1 MSSQLKDSEDYRSA
15 RTSSQAPRAGV
26 EPEGAWVANVIDRL
40 GLAVFCVDHVQQ
52 RVTRANEAYARMF
65 GFPSAAAASDT
76 RVLDHYADP
85 KDRLELATRLAAS
98 QTWRETGRARL
109 EVSRLRID
117 NHVPVHVTLSVA
129 ATFGDDGS
137 LRTMDCLAQ
146 DASERTCVERAFR
159 ASEERFRAV
168 FETSATAM
176 ALTDLAGNVVRTNA
190 AFAKFVGRTER
201 ELLGVDLFSMVD
213 ELDRP
218 ERPRPDAPDVG
229 ALAASE
235 RRFVRP
241 DGETAWGLVTWS
253 WLSDDAGEA
262 PHSAVVLVQDV
273 TARKRHEQEMLRLAK
288 LESLGLLA
296 GGIAHD
302 FNNVLAVILASLS
315 VVSRDAHEGSPT
327 RELLDTAEAA
337 TRRARDLAR
346 RLLTFARGGAPST
359 RVGSIAEVAR
369 EAAAFCSGAWPV
381 AIDLSVSDDVPL
393 ADFDPVQMSQ
403 VLHNL
408 LINAV
413 QAMPDGGRVQL
424 GVARA
429 VLGPDAAVPLPPGD
443 YVRVRVKDEG
453 HGIAAEH
460 VNRIFD
466 PYFSTKPSGTG
477 LGLATV
483 YSIVR
488 RHGGHVSFESAPG
501 RGATFDVYL
510 PATRLPASAEG
521 APPRAAVPRRA
532 ARVLVMDDEPAL
544 RDVVAI
550 ILRGGG
556 LEVDLVAEGA
566 QAVDRYREALEGERP
581 YAAVLLDLTVPGGMG
596 GLEAIRAL
604 RAIDPGVRAIVAS
617 GYASDPVLSDARA
630 HGFMRSVVKPFTA
643 EELMAVV
650 SQVLSEAPVAA

>member
-1 MSSQLKDSEDYRSA
+1 MSVRPKDSEDGRSLRA
-15 RTSSQAPRAGV
+15 SPEAPGAGV
-26 EPEGAWVANVIDRL
+26 ECEGAWVARTVDRL
-40 GLAVFCVDHVQQ
+40 GIAVFCVDHVQQ

-65 GFPSAAAASDT
+65 GFPSAAAASGT
-76 RVLDHYADP
+76 SVLEHYADP
-85 KDRLELATRLAAS
+85 KDRLELATRLNAS
-98 QTWRETGRARL
+98 QTWRETGMARV

-117 NHVPVHVTLSVA
+117 DHVPVDVTLTVA

-137 LRTMDCLAQ
+137 LRTMDCMAQ
-146 DASERTCVERAFR
+146 GVGDRARVERAFR
-159 ASEERFRAV
+159 ASEERFRTV

-176 ALTDLAGNVVRTNA
+176 ALTDLDGNVVRANA
-190 AFAKFVGRTER
+190 AFARFVGRAER

-218 ERPRPDAPDVG
+218 ERPRPDASDAG

-241 DGETAWGLVTWS
+241 DGETVWGLVTWS
-253 WLSDDAGEA
+253 WLSDDEGAA

-273 TARKRHEQEMLRLAK
+273 TARKRHEQEMLRIAK

-315 VVSRDAHEGSPT
+315 VVSRDAPAGSAT
-327 RELLDTAEAA
+327 RELLETAEAA

-359 RVGSIAEVAR
+359 RVGSIADVAR
-369 EAAAFCSGAWPV
+369 EAAAFCTGAWPV
-381 AIDLSVSDDVPL
+381 AIDLAVSPDVPL

-413 QAMPDGGRVQL
+413 QAMPGGGRVQL
-424 GVARA
+424 GVERA
-429 VLGPDAAVPLPPGD
+429 TLGPDAAVPLPPGD

-460 VNRIFD
+460 VDRIFD

-510 PATRLPASAEG
+510 PATRLPASADG
-521 APPRAAVPRRA
+521 TPPRCAALRRA

-550 ILRGGG
+550 ILREGG
-556 LEVDLVAEGA
+556 LEVDLVADGA
-566 QAVDRYREALEGERP
+566 AAVARYRDELAGDRR

-596 GLEAIRAL
+596 GLEAIRQL

-643 EELMAVV
+643 DELLGVV
-650 SQVLSEAPVAA
+650 SQVLSEATVG

>member
-1 MSSQLKDSEDYRSA
+1 MSSQRKDSEDCRP
-15 RTSSQAPRAGV
+15 PRASSEAPGAAG
-26 EPEGAWVANVIDRL
+26 PHEGAWVERVVDRL
-40 GLAVFCVDHVQQ
+40 GIAVFCVDHVQQ

-65 GFPSAAAASDT
+65 GFPSAAAASGT
-76 RVLDHYADP
+76 SVLDHYADP
-85 KDRLELATRLAAS
+85 KDRLELATRLSAS
-98 QTWRETGRARL
+98 QTWRETGRARV
-109 EVSRLRID
+109 EVTRLRID
-117 NHVPVHVTLSVA
+117 DHRPVNVALTVA

-137 LRTMDCLAQ
+137 LRTMDCMAQ
-146 DASERTCVERAFR
+146 GVGDRACVERAFR
-159 ASEERFRAV
+159 ASEERFRTV
-168 FETSATAM
+168 FETSATGM
-176 ALTDLAGNVVRTNA
+176 ALTDLAGYGVRSNA
-190 AFAKFVGRTER
+190 AFARFDGRSER

-213 ELDRP
+213 VLDRP
-218 ERPRPDAPDVG
+218 ERPRPDMG
-229 ALAASE
+229 ALTASE
-235 RRFVRP
+235 RRFLRP
-241 DGETAWGLVTWS
+241 DGETVWGLVTWS
-253 WLSDDAGEA
+253 WLSDDEGAG

-273 TARKRHEQEMLRLAK
+273 TARKRHEQEMLRIAK

-315 VVSRDAHEGSPT
+315 VVSRDAPAGSPT
-327 RELLDTAEAA
+327 GQLLETAEAA

-359 RVGSIAEVAR
+359 RVGSLADVAR
-369 EAAAFCSGAWPV
+369 EAAAFCTGAWPV
-381 AIDLSVSDDVPL
+381 AIDLTVSADVPL

-413 QAMPDGGRVQL
+413 QAMPGGGRVQL
-424 GVARA
+424 GVERA
-429 VLGPDAAVPLPPGD
+429 TLGPDATLPLPPGD

-460 VNRIFD
+460 VARIFD
-466 PYFSTKPSGTG
+466 PYFSTKASGTG

-510 PATRLPASAEG
+510 PATQTPASAEG
-521 APPRAAVPRRA
+521 TPPSPASLRRA

-550 ILRGGG
+550 ILRQGG
-556 LEVDLVAEGA
+556 LEVDLVADGA
-566 QAVDRYREALEGERP
+566 AAVARYREALAEDRR

-596 GLEAIRAL
+596 GLEAIGQL

-643 EELMAVV
+643 EELRGGV
-650 SQVLSEAPVAA
+650 SQVLSEPTAG